1 MTKKADIANPY
12 IPEFEKYLRTPEP
25 SVRERADYWRTA
37 IGLQAVDQLT
47 VSDFLKQTAQEHIE
61 GQISAD
67 EAEQRIKAYYQAK
80 EIRLPDDDEKEEADK
95 VAMNITKLLSE
106 QSFTFSVAGFASIHR
121 QIFKGVFKHAGQ
133 FRDYDITKKE
143 WVLDGDTVL
152 YASCTQLQAT
162 LEYDLEQ
169 EKQFDY
175 SNLALP
181 DAIRHIA
188 AFVANIWQIHPFR
201 EGNTRTTAVFTIKY
215 LRSIG
220 FQNIDNTLFEQHSW
234 FFRNALVRA
243 NYKNAR
249 LGVNNSPQYLE
260 RFFRNLLLGEQMPL
274 HNRDLH
280 IAAVDVQSAETEQ
293 LPNKRRTS
301 TGQAQDKF
309 ETSNLISTGNQIYT
323 DDENTIRLVLTM
335 GAAKLSIKEIMTAIG
350 LKGRDNFL
358 NLYLNPAIENGFVRL
373 LYPDSPRHPRQKY
386 LLTVKGMMLFNQ
398 VSNK

>member
-1 MTKKADIANPY
+1 MAKKADIENPY

-67 EAEQRIKAYYQAK
+67 EAEQRITAYYQAK

-106 QSFTFSVAGFASIHR
+106 QSFTFSVAGLASIHR

-220 FQNIDNTLFEQHSW
+220 FRNIDNTLFEQHSW

-280 IAAVDVQSAETEQ
+280 ISNMDVQSAETEQ
-293 LPNKRRTS
+293 VQDKYRTS
-301 TGQAQDKF
+301 SGQAQDKHRI
-309 ETSNLISTGNQIYT
+309 TKQQIKTNITYRPSP
-323 DDENTIRLVLTM
+323 DVKQEKRV
-335 GAAKLSIKEIMTAIG
+335 ERRAIT
-350 LKGRDNFL
+350 
-358 NLYLNPAIENGFVRL
+358 Y
-373 LYPDSPRHPRQKY
+373 
-386 LLTVKGMMLFNQ
+386 
-398 VSNK
+398 

>member
-1 MTKKADIANPY
+1 MAKKHDIENPY

-61 GQISAD
+61 GQISAE
-67 EAEQRIKAYYQAK
+67 EAEQRIKTYYQAK

-106 QSFTFSVAGFASIHR
+106 QSFTFSVAGFAAIHR

-152 YASCTQLQAT
+152 YASYTQLQAT

-188 AFVANIWQIHPFR
+188 AFVANVWQIHPFR

-243 NYKNAR
+243 NYKNVTKAANPDSSF
-249 LGVNNSPQYLE
+249 LVA
-260 RFFRNLLLGEQMPL
+260 FFRNLLLNEQTPL

-280 IAAVDVQSAETEQ
+280 ISLVGNQSAHQ
-293 LPNKRRTS
+293 SAIQSANAALSK
-301 TGQAQDKF
+301 
-309 ETSNLISTGNQIYT
+309 SNNCTLEEIATLQIIQRNPRVT
-323 DDENTIRLVLTM
+323 QKQIAL
-335 GAAKLSIKEIMTAIG
+335 EIG
-350 LKGRDNFL
+350 KSER
-358 NLYLNPAIENGFVRL
+358 
-373 LYPDSPRHPRQKY
+373 
-386 LLTVKGMMLFNQ
+386 TVKTITVSLTRKGLIVRRNGKRDGYWEMLM
-398 VSNK
+398 

>member
-1 MTKKADIANPY
+1 MAKKHDIENPY

-67 EAEQRIKAYYQAK
+67 EAEQRIKTYYQAK

-106 QSFTFSVAGFASIHR
+106 QSFTFSVAGFAAIHR

-152 YASCTQLQAT
+152 YASCAQLQAT

-249 LGVNNSPQYLE
+249 FGINNSPQYLE

-280 IAAVDVQSAETEQ
+280 ISNKDIQSAETEQ
-293 LPNKRRTS
+293 VPNKLRTS
-301 TGQAQDKF
+301 TEQVQD
-309 ETSNLISTGNQIYT
+309 
-323 DDENTIRLVLTM
+323 NTIRLVMSIGLE
-335 GAAKLSIKEIMTAIG
+335 KLSIKDIMSKIE
-350 LKGRDNFL
+350 LKHRPTFMEN
-358 NLYLNPAIENGFVRL
+358 YLNPAIENGFVRL

-386 LLTVKGMMLFNQ
+386 LLTVKGMMLLNQ
-398 VSNK
+398 LFEYNQYLLCFYYKFFLHIF